1 MVIFRGFVFMNN
13 QLFNKPYQKPIR
25 KTLRKSMP
33 KGEVVLWNKLK
44 HSQMGYKFRTQHGIG
59 KYVVDFYCPQFK
71 LVIEIDGGTHES
83 NQTAVY
89 DKQRQ
94 EYLESLG
101 LIVKRYASQLIAN
114 NLNEVLIDIFSFY
127 QGLEKRD

>member
-1 MVIFRGFVFMNN
+1 MNN
-13 QLFNKPYQKPIR
+13 KLFNKPIQIPIR

-44 HSQMGYKFRTQHGIG
+44 HSQMGYKFRRQHGIG
-59 KYVVDFYCPQFK
+59 KYMVDFYCPQLK

-114 NLNEVLIDIFSFY
+114 NLNEVLIDLNSFC